1 MKKVLFIGLL
11 FGFILSNA
19 QDVKFGVH
27 IDPKIT
33 WQAPEARDVQSQGSV
48 FGFGGGLI
56 IDKYFQNNYAFETGI
71 SMGTQ
76 GGKLKFGY
84 DFPLEVYDDID
95 TLPAETTVNYKL
107 QYITIPLGLKLKS
120 NEIGYFT
127 FFVNLG
133 FTNQLNIKA
142 KASTDNA
149 DGLNDDSIKKE
160 INWFDMGYHFGG
172 GIEYALSKD
181 TSVLLGI
188 LYQNGFLDITTAAP
202 RVNSRVLTIRT
213 GILF

>member
-1 MKKVLFIGLL
+1 MKKVLLVSLL
-11 FGFILSNA
+11 FSFYVSFA

-33 WQAPEARDVQSQGSV
+33 WQSPESRDVQSQGSV

-56 IDKYFQNNYAFETGI
+56 IDKYFDDNYAFETGL
-71 SMGTQ
+71 SMSTQ
-76 GGKLKFGY
+76 GGKLKFDY
-84 DFPLEVYDDID
+84 DFPFEVYDEVD
-95 TLPAETTVNYKL
+95 TLPGETTVSYNL
-107 QYITIPLGLKLKS
+107 QYISIPLGLKLKS

-133 FTNQLNIKA
+133 ITNQLNIKA
-142 KASTDNA
+142 KASTDNIN
-149 DGLNDDSIKKE
+149 GLSDDSIKKE

-172 GIEYALSKD
+172 GIEYAISKD
-181 TSVLLGI
+181 TSILLGI
-188 LYQNGFLDITTAAP
+188 LYQNGFLDVTTAAP